1 MYTAMKRHIKL
12 FALLGIVFLAAACR
26 EDEEVFT
33 YAPVTVGDEVQFGAS
48 AHFEMAGGGS
58 SKKSQ
63 GTTRTQYGV
72 ISGDRVALNWIEG
85 DNIEIVSPQSSVLR
99 AVYAISGVEINN
111 GFENGEAKGNSTTT
125 MLRKETDEG
134 IRWGEGYIIDVDG
147 DGAADVDENGVQQ
160 VRMHDFYALYPA
172 IEAFSQTEIEN
183 TGVAIGIESAEAEN
197 TAVITGYMPNK
208 QNPRG
213 ADAVSSNKEGAKY
226 YIEPDM
232 RYAFMA
238 AKTSVSGQTRTDT
251 EGNTYQPQ
259 INLEFTPLVTALQF
273 DITGNTVER
282 GDGTITLMALSL
294 RSSKQQICGGFK
306 YNFTTTDVI
315 PNVDNPEDYN
325 TITMDFANSLSDNP
339 IVLAKGEACNVTFFL
354 LPTTTF
360 EGLMLDI
367 TYRVDGDIQTKTA
380 TIGKEIR
387 PKVKY
392 FFDNLVLPVIDAEAT
407 GSSWLSAL
415 DDDTYV
421 SQLSVPVASNAFTY
435 QYSGENATYYK
446 TQLISYIDLWNKGIR
461 GFELATSGSGSGDIS
476 SEGFVCNG
484 MELGGVTLGEAFEQL
499 LALVKAGTVGEDE
512 FAVVICKYQ
521 SFGGDGFGYHPQ
533 EYVNQL
539 GNYLKDLASKYPGM
553 ITAFE
558 PDGTIGNLRGKI
570 AVLVR
575 PGDKDYMNYVNVDTD
590 LTNPQPTLMT
600 LVDDWGSS
608 ADNWSHR
615 YGDGYLTEGAFAST
629 ANSAKDVYEDVLWG
643 VSTSETE
650 FVAAKDY
657 NGNTL
662 DGVLQT
668 PPVANRSSSY
678 YLHSVIGGGTVM
690 LQSFERVAPAAF
702 ATPWMYKRF
711 VKAGEDD
718 AFSWNR
724 YSWTPRT
731 VNDATGLPEQIVA
744 NGPVGKDSWST
755 SSFFWGTTYYYNR
768 IHTYEMEITFPET
781 NTYKVTF
788 QYTGGYESEGESNHR
803 INLLGAEVLD
813 ADGGVVSADYHTGY
827 SGSASSDN
835 TYTLKNVPAG
845 TYTVRYYCETYTE
858 GNDVTTVYNKG
869 TITYSPS
876 LSTSSTAESV
886 SLWLR
891 WPESVS
897 EKQAMIDELYNLSV
911 ATKGQA
917 ESTTIFINSLS
928 GFFLDKNFENSFY
941 PYINGVD
948 VTTDDGTDVKVGF
961 SDAGSGGDYAS
972 CAAEMNWHFYQKI
985 KNKSEGPYGLVIMD
999 YLGTSMADFRTIQN
1013 TSVTPQQAAEAADML
1028 PYLIMMNNFK
1038 FPLAQKATNAE
1049 AASVGLTDK
1058 PASEDSETLAISW
1071 RR

>member
-1 MYTAMKRHIKL
+1 MKRHIKL

-48 AHFEMAGGGS
+48 AYFEMAGGGS
-58 SKKSQ
+58 SKKAQ
-63 GTTRTQYGV
+63 GTTRTQYGT
-72 ISGDRVALNWIEG
+72 ISGGRVALNWIEG

-111 GFENGEAKGNSTTT
+111 GFENGETEGNSTTT

-134 IRWGEGYIIDVDG
+134 IRWGEGYIIDDNG
-147 DGAADVDENGVQQ
+147 DGVADVDKNGVQQ

-172 IEAFSQTEIEN
+172 IEAFTQTEIEN

-197 TAVITGYMPNK
+197 TAIITGYMPNK

-259 INLEFTPLVTALQF
+259 INLEFAPLVTALQF

-294 RSSKQQICGGFK
+294 RSRKQQICGGFK
-306 YNFTTTDVI
+306 YDFSTTEVI

-325 TITMDFANSLSDNP
+325 TITMDLANSLSDNP
-339 IVLAKGEACNVTFFL
+339 IVLNQGEACNVTFFL
-354 LPTTTF
+354 LPATTF

-367 TYRVDGDIQTKTA
+367 TYRVDGDIQTRTA
-380 TIGKEIR
+380 TIGKQIQ

-435 QYSGENATYYK
+435 QYSGENATYYR
-446 TQLISYIDLWNKGIR
+446 TQVKSYIDLWNMGIR
-461 GFELATSGSGSGDIS
+461 GFELATSGSGSGNIS
-476 SEGFVCNG
+476 FEGFVCNG
-484 MELGGVTLGEAFEQL
+484 MELPGVTLGQAFEQILTL
-499 LALVKAGTVGEDE
+499 LKEGEGKDE

-521 SFGGDGFGYHPQ
+521 SYGGDGFTYSPQ
-533 EYVNQL
+533 GYVNQL
-539 GNYLKDLASKYPGM
+539 GNYLSSLSNSYPGM

-558 PDGTIGNLRGKI
+558 PDATIGNLRGKI

-575 PGDKDYMNYVNVDTD
+575 PGDKDYMNYADIDDTD

-608 ADNWSHR
+608 PDNWAHR
-615 YGDGYLTEGAFAST
+615 YGDGYLTEGAFVSQK
-629 ANSAKDVYEDVLWG
+629 NPGKNVYEDVLWG

-650 FVAAKDY
+650 FIAAKDAG
-657 NGNTL
+657 GNTL

-668 PPVANRSSSY
+668 PPEATRNSSY
-678 YLHSVIGGGTVM
+678 YQHSVIGGGEVM

-702 ATPWMYKRF
+702 ATPWMYKKF

-718 AFSWNR
+718 AFNWNSE
-724 YSWTPRT
+724 SWTRRT
-731 VNDATGLPEQIVA
+731 DNDADGLPEEIVA
-744 NGPVGKDSWST
+744 NGPVGKDSWYTGNYS
-755 SSFFWGTTYYYNR
+755 WYRTYYYDR
-768 IHTYEMEITFPET
+768 IHTYEVEITFPET

-788 QYTGGYESEGESNHR
+788 QYAEGNHR

-813 ADGGVVSADYHTGY
+813 ANDNVVSADYHTGY
-827 SGSASSDN
+827 SGSQASNN
-835 TYTLKNVPAG
+835 TYELKDVPAG

-858 GNDVTTVYNKG
+858 GNNVTTVNNSG

-876 LSTSSTAESV
+876 LSMSSTAQSV

-928 GFFLDKNFENSFY
+928 GFFLDKNFEKSFY
-941 PYINGVD
+941 PYITRVD
-948 VTTDDGTDVKVGF
+948 ETTDDGTNVSVDF
-961 SDAGSGGDYAS
+961 SNAGSGGDYAS
-972 CAAEMNWHFYQKI
+972 CAAEMNWYFYQKI
-985 KNKSEGPYGLVIMD
+985 KDKSEGPYGLVIMD
-999 YLGTSMADFRTIQN
+999 YLGTSMADYRQILN

-1038 FPLAQKATNAE
+1038 FPLALKTTDAQ
-1049 AASVGLTDK
+1049 AASVGLN
-1058 PASEDSETLAISW
+1058 EDQPVDPEEPVLAIKW